1 MSEPRMVFLG
11 AVDVTDGEA
20 IVFDIPPNAD
30 AAKIQAAILKAN
42 AERAVKQAQESKALE
57 KLFLNKVAIDKGGE
71 K

>member
-30 AAKIQAAILKAN
+30 AAEIQAAILKAN
-42 AERAVKQAQESKALE
+42 AERIEARAKESRQLREIFLE
-57 KLFLNKVAIDKGGE
+57 DDSR
-71 K
+71 